1 MDALTINPDASMDVD
16 PLDTR
21 YDQNPKVVVQTSPIH
36 GRGVFARV
44 DIPAFAYIGRYEG
57 PITQRDGMH
66 VLWLYDED
74 QGHWYGVDGIN
85 EMRFLNHAEE
95 PNAEWSDLDLYATE
109 FIPAGAEITFDYGW
123 DEDDEGEDDSEDEFN
138 GLPSD
143 GLYEDLID
151 GPGDNPDDGLDNGLH
166 DHAGDHPGNNT
177 HDNRHATR
185 MDETNAHWGVWP
197 ELDDQPPGTQTDQP
211 KQDD

>member
-1 MDALTINPDASMDVD
+1 MDALPIKPDAWMDAN

-57 PITQRDGMH
+57 PITHHDGTH

-74 QGHWYGVDGIN
+74 QAHWYGVDGVN
-85 EMRFLNHAEE
+85 EMRFLNHADE

-123 DEDDEGEDDSEDEFN
+123 DEDDDDAGDDVGEDAD
-138 GLPSD
+138 
-143 GLYEDLID
+143 
-151 GPGDNPDDGLDNGLH
+151 DDGCNDEGALTDTPNNAL
-166 DHAGDHPGNNT
+166 GDSLSDDPGGDLYDDCHYT
-177 HDNRHATR
+177 RHDNVI
-185 MDETNAHWGVWP
+185 DETNAHWGVWP
-197 ELDDQPPGTQTDQP
+197 ERDDQALGTRTDQP
-211 KQDD
+211 TQDD